1 VYEVL
6 IPAIVG
12 PGLVGAATLAARRWG
27 QGVGGVVSA
36 LPAIVGPALWIS
48 AERHGTAFAAEAA
61 KGTLLGLAALSGFA
75 FVYGRIAL
83 RGSWRWSLA
92 GAWLAAAAIGAMM
105 PAVDV
110 GLLVAVL
117 IALACLAVAHRGLP
131 AVRVPPAGEDRSQLD
146 LMLRMALTATL
157 ILVLAAAAQPLGAR
171 LAGILAALPVLAC
184 ILATFVH
191 ARHGGAAAVQ
201 LLRGMLGGMAGFV
214 VFCWLV
220 AALVGTTSVGAAFA
234 VAGGGALVTQGL
246 MLSMARSAGLW
257 SPQTADTPA

>member
-1 VYEVL
+1 MYEVL

-83 RGSWRWSLA
+83 RGSWPWSLA

-117 IALACLAVAHRGLP
+117 IALACLAAAHRGLP

-146 LMLRMALTATL
+146 LLPRMALTATL

-184 ILATFVH
+184 ILAT
-191 ARHGGAAAVQ
+191 
-201 LLRGMLGGMAGFV
+201 
-214 VFCWLV
+214 
-220 AALVGTTSVGAAFA
+220 
-234 VAGGGALVTQGL
+234 
-246 MLSMARSAGLW
+246 
-257 SPQTADTPA
+257 